1 MMPEKGLVDEA
12 RETLRSVGTAS
23 DLLMSIWAHI
33 FQKPGDISMA
43 NIKGRVLA
51 IVSGVAILAAPLSA
65 YASYSGVAF
74 CNVSTAVSSNAPTS
88 STLAAGEATGTECAT
103 FSASAIDFSAGT
115 VSGQPTN
122 PYTLA
127 GFLTGNGSVIGSVTF
142 LNGFTGA
149 SSPNNALFVFT
160 GTASFTNGQSF
171 NVQHDDGTNM
181 YVNGALVLGAPGPT
195 PPIISSFTYSGA
207 SGNLPFEFIFA
218 ECCGAP
224 SVFATTLVPP
234 TTVPEPGSLALFGS
248 GLLGL
253 YGVAR
258 RRMGFLRK

>member
-1 MMPEKGLVDEA
+1 MTK
-12 RETLRSVGTAS
+12 
-23 DLLMSIWAHI
+23 
-33 FQKPGDISMA
+33 
-43 NIKGRVLA
+43 IKGHILA
-51 IVSGVAILAAPLSA
+51 ILSGAALLAMPLSA

-74 CNVSTAVSSNAPTS
+74 CGVSASVAGNAPTLA
-88 STLAAGEATGTECAT
+88 TLAAGEATGTECAT

-115 VSGQPTN
+115 VTGHPTTSYDLN
-122 PYTLA
+122 
-127 GFLTGNGSVIGSVTF
+127 GFLTGNGAASGITY

-149 SSPNNALFVFT
+149 SSADNTLWVFT

-171 NVQHDDGTNM
+171 NVQHDDGLNM

-195 PPIISSFTYSGA
+195 PPIISTFTYSGA

-218 ECCGAP
+218 ECCGSP

-234 TTVPEPGSLALFGS
+234 TAVPEPESLVLFGS

-253 YGVAR
+253 YGIAR
-258 RRMGFLRK
+258 RRMSFLRK

>member
-1 MMPEKGLVDEA
+1 MTK
-12 RETLRSVGTAS
+12 
-23 DLLMSIWAHI
+23 
-33 FQKPGDISMA
+33 
-43 NIKGRVLA
+43 IKGHILA
-51 IVSGVAILAAPLSA
+51 ILSGAAILVAPLSA

-74 CNVSTAVSSNAPTS
+74 CGVSTTVSGNAPTTA
-88 STLAAGEATGTECAT
+88 TLAAGEATGTECAT

-115 VSGQPTN
+115 VTGHPTTSYDLN
-122 PYTLA
+122 
-127 GFLTGNGSVIGSVTF
+127 GFLTGNGAASGITY

-195 PPIISSFTYSGA
+195 PPVVSSFTYSGA

-218 ECCGAP
+218 ECCGSP

-258 RRMGFLRK
+258 RRMGFLKK

>member
-1 MMPEKGLVDEA
+1 MMK
-12 RETLRSVGTAS
+12 
-23 DLLMSIWAHI
+23 
-33 FQKPGDISMA
+33 
-43 NIKGRVLA
+43 IKGHILA
-51 IVSGVAILAAPLSA
+51 ILSGAALLAMPVSAF
-65 YASYSGVAF
+65 ASYSGVAF
-74 CNVSTAVSSNAPTS
+74 CNVSAAVAGSTPTS
-88 STLAAGEATGTECAT
+88 ATLAAGEATGTECAT

-127 GFLTGNGSVIGSVTF
+127 GFLTGNGSASGITYLG
-142 LNGFTGA
+142 GFTGA
-149 SSPNNALFVFT
+149 SSPDNALFVFT

-181 YVNGALVLGAPGPT
+181 YVNGSLVLTASGPT
-195 PPIISSFTYSGA
+195 PPVVSTFTYTGA
-207 SGNLPFEFIFA
+207 SGNLPFQFIYT

-224 SVFATTLVPP
+224 MVFDTTLVPALS
-234 TTVPEPGSLALFGS
+234 VPGPGSLALFGT